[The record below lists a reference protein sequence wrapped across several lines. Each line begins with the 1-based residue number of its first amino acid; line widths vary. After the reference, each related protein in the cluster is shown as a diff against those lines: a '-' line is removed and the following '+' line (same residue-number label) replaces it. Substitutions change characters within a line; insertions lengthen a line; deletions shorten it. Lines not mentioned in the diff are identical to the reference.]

1 MRDWKWVFDKSK
13 DPIEINLKI
22 QENQNW
28 GVKNINILKFWSRMK
43 TRLKKGIF
51 SYFH

>member
-1 MRDWKWVFDKSK
+1 MSIWQIKIKSVI